1 MTEIVIVGSGATGV
15 HFALSALKKGH
26 QVTLVDVGNERP
38 AAVRPD
44 LSFSGLKST
53 LEDPV
58 GYFLGPETTSIV
70 YPAKGAKFYGFPP
83 SKDYV
88 FAAPKRFGV
97 DSAGFD
103 PVLSFARGGLAE
115 AWTGGVYPL
124 NDAELADFP
133 IRYEQLRPHYQEI
146 ARRIGI
152 SAERDDL
159 ERFSVFDA
167 DYQPALRL
175 DPHSERL
182 LAAYA
187 RTRAALHQDLG
198 FYLGRSRVATLTQ
211 DLGDRK
217 ACDYLGRCLWGCPRE
232 SLYAPSYTLRD
243 CQRYPQFTYRPG
255 LLVSHFEYDA
265 ERRVTAMVADP
276 VPEGE
281 RTRITG
287 ELFVLAAGTLCSS
300 KLMLDS
306 RYHATGEIAT
316 LPGLM
321 DNQQIMLPFL
331 SLGMIGQPVPL
342 ESYQFH
348 ELAVGLEGATA
359 ADYVHGQVTT
369 LKAASVHPIMQSL
382 PLDFGSASRFVQA
395 LRAGLAVA
403 NIWLADRRHDRNTL
417 TLVPTAGS
425 AGTRLVLS
433 YGTAGR
439 ETDEVRRVIRTMGR
453 ALRKLGCIVPP
464 GMTKILPKG
473 ASIHYAGT
481 LPMSRTRAPFT
492 VSPECRS
499 WDYSNLIVADGAT
512 FPFLPAKNLT
522 FTLMANAVRVAD
534 LAL

>member
-1 MTEIVIVGSGATGV
+1 MTDIVIVGSGATGV

-26 QVTLVDVGNERP
+26 RVTLVDVGHERP
-38 AAVRPD
+38 TPIRPD
-44 LSFSGLKST
+44 LSFSALKST

-58 GYFLGPETTSIV
+58 SYFLGPETTAVV

-88 FAAPKRFGV
+88 FATPGRFGV
-97 DSAGFD
+97 TAAGFD

-115 AWTGGVYPL
+115 AWTGGVYPF
-124 NDAELADFP
+124 NDAELAAFP
-133 IRYEQLRPHYQEI
+133 FGYEQLRAHYQEI

-159 ERFSVFDA
+159 EQFSIFDA
-167 DYQPALRL
+167 AYQPALRL

-187 RTRAALHQDLG
+187 HARGALHEQLG
-198 FYLGRSRVATLTQ
+198 VYLGRSRVATLTQ

-265 ERRVTAMVADP
+265 ERRVTGLVVDP
-276 VPEGE
+276 LPEGE
-281 RTRITG
+281 RTRIG
-287 ELFVLAAGTLCSS
+287 GDLFVLAAGTLCSS

-306 RYHATGEIAT
+306 RYQATGEIAT

-342 ESYQFH
+342 ASYQFH
-348 ELAVGLEGATA
+348 ELALGMTGRTE

-382 PLDFGSASRFVQA
+382 PLDFGSASRFVQG

-403 NIWLADRRHDRNTL
+403 NIWLPDWRDERNTL
-417 TLVPTAGS
+417 TLAPAAEPGR
-425 AGTRLVLS
+425 TRLVLS

-439 ETDEVRRVIRTMGR
+439 ETDEVKRVIRTMGK

-464 GMTKILPKG
+464 GMTKVLPKG

-481 LPMSRTRAPFT
+481 LPMSRTPAPFT

-534 LAL
+534 AVL